1 VINTIAGAPVLQ
13 KLYRLIS
20 ANPTLILL
28 DQGVVSLAS
37 FASMA
42 ILGRSC
48 GSEELG
54 IYGIA
59 FTMLWLLTS
68 FSNSVIWI
76 PFTMKVPMIKGHRR
90 QRLQGSVLVHVACF
104 LILIILPA
112 ACLTLYLGDR
122 AFYNLIA
129 FYVFFAGMILREHA
143 RRVSMALHQ
152 FKRLLLIDVPSSVL
166 QVIALLMVSWSDHLS
181 ARVTMVCIG
190 IISGIAF
197 LISHLFDDAK
207 MPSRKRA
214 YLDFRRCWDLGK
226 WLVGVSITGAF
237 SELVIRFMIISLL
250 GLSAQGRFTASFSL
264 PNFANPVV
272 ITYTNYLRITMA
284 SRFATGG
291 KRSVFLLL
299 FRSVPVFLMISIGLF
314 GAIAFFGEWAAAAV
328 FGMQFADL
336 GHLIAWNCLS
346 ALVSA
351 MTLPLEAALL
361 SLGRG
366 KDLFLSSVG
375 RIACTLCL
383 GIPLIYGFELPGASI
398 LAAIGFLAVAIIQS
412 VYLLRQFTTVQSTHS
427 DDVEAEP
434 IQ

>member
-1 VINTIAGAPVLQ
+1 
-13 KLYRLIS
+13 
-20 ANPTLILL
+20 
-28 DQGVVSLAS
+28 
-37 FASMA
+37 
-42 ILGRSC
+42 
-48 GSEELG
+48 
-54 IYGIA
+54 
-59 FTMLWLLTS
+59 
-68 FSNSVIWI
+68 
-76 PFTMKVPMIKGHRR
+76 
-90 QRLQGSVLVHVACF
+90 
-104 LILIILPA
+104 
-112 ACLTLYLGDR
+112 
-122 AFYNLIA
+122 
-129 FYVFFAGMILREHA
+129 
-143 RRVSMALHQ
+143 
-152 FKRLLLIDVPSSVL
+152 
-166 QVIALLMVSWSDHLS
+166 
-181 ARVTMVCIG
+181 
-190 IISGIAF
+190 
-197 LISHLFDDAK
+197 
-207 MPSRKRA
+207 
-214 YLDFRRCWDLGK
+214 LGK

-361 SLGRG
+361 TLGRG

-375 RIACTLCL
+375 RIGCTLCL